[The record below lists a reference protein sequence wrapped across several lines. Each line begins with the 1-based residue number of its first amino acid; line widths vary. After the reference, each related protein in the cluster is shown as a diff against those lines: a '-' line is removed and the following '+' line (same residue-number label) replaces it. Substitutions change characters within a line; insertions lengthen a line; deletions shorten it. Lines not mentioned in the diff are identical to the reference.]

1 MSNTKWPVDS
11 FTTDPFEYEDIPDEY
26 NCDFHVPPDFRHH
39 VINWNA
45 PSEYYF
51 LWPIAGI
58 ATIISC
64 ILTIPRIYQFHKT
77 GTALQNKEEN
87 VFMPVPFRAC
97 TIISGFPMVISLAK
111 LYVLFVPIGENAIEF
126 ICKGYE
132 GISLYVF
139 CLLIVMFLGGRR
151 YWKQNI
157 AKTTPS
163 KYFVTLPFCC
173 CCGCLPICKE
183 KIMDIA
189 DFRIVYSLIMQ
200 FAVLSPIFSAVV
212 LFRAFEKEKSPIVY
226 VFKGLAI
233 ASVFLCLWA
242 LFTLLKATDSVL
254 HSYNV
259 HGKFWSIKL
268 AVFILI
274 FTPFIV
280 AEFNIPSY
288 DYFYTRHVMIE
299 AYSSMIIC
307 VLLMPLAWMTVK
319 YYTIQDAYDANEN
332 MLKGTILKH
341 HGKEKIDDSEIIET
355 EKEELAKQNEEDD
368 DAKNGDDAEIEL

>member
-1 MSNTKWPVDS
+1 MASLEP
-11 FTTDPFEYEDIPDEY
+11 FTTDPVQYEEIPDEY

-39 VINWNA
+39 IINWNA

-64 ILTIPRIYQFHKT
+64 IITIPRIYKFHQA

-111 LYVLFVPIGENAIEF
+111 FYVLFVPIGENAIEF

-173 CCGCLPICKE
+173 CCGFVPFCKE
-183 KIMDIA
+183 KVMDIG

-200 FAVLSPIFSAVV
+200 FAILSPIFSAIV

-226 VFKGLAI
+226 VFKSLSI

-242 LFTLLKATDSVL
+242 LFTLLKATNSVL
-254 HSYNV
+254 HCYNI

-274 FTPFIV
+274 FTPMIV
-280 AEFNIPSY
+280 AEFDIPSY
-288 DYFYTRHVMIE
+288 DYFYTKHVMIE
-299 AYSSMIIC
+299 AWSSMIIC
-307 VLLMPLAWMTVK
+307 VLLAPLSFVTVK
-319 YYTIQDAYDANEN
+319 YYIIQDAYDANNN
-332 MLKGTILKH
+332 MLNGKILKH
-341 HGKEKIDDSEIIET
+341 TLVNEKEKIDDVETSKET
-355 EKEELAKQNEEDD
+355 EKEKLTNDET
-368 DAKNGDDAEIEL
+368 EIEL